1 MGMIMM
7 FNTTNRTIMDYR
19 HVTEPRHA
27 VLRRFN
33 HVEV

>member
-1 MGMIMM
+1 MGMSMM
-7 FNTTNRTIMDYR
+7 FNTTNQTTMDYR